1 MFSLLFFPYAEESE
15 ESEDEMVKLRPV
27 FVGPVSGET
36 IKHRSCSFLMT
47 YSVPSPQ
54 LEGLPP
60 DLPHLPPS
68 RLESLHLICAC
79 GAALERPCGFSTQT
93 AMSEAQTE
101 KVTQTCAFSHVF
113 FRESVGAYYIGLNST
128 CSRALFDTCNGMN
141 GTGINVREYID
152 PKMIHVV
159 WVVGC

>member
-1 MFSLLFFPYAEESE
+1 MVCHSCFKQVASCRSSFETKRETKQRGSGPRVVFSLLFFPYAEESE

-79 GAALERPCGFSTQT
+79 GAALWNVPVGLAPKLLCLKHRLRKYPKRARFLMSFS
-93 AMSEAQTE
+93 E
-101 KVTQTCAFSHVF
+101 KV
-113 FRESVGAYYIGLNST
+113 
-128 CSRALFDTCNGMN
+128 
-141 GTGINVREYID
+141 
-152 PKMIHVV
+152 
-159 WVVGC
+159 WVLIILA

>member
-1 MFSLLFFPYAEESE
+1 MVCHSCFKQVASCRSSFETKRETKQRGSGPRVVFSLLFFPYAEESE

-101 KVTQTCAFSHVF
+101 KVTQTCAFSHCLF
-113 FRESVGAYYIGLNST
+113 PRKCGCLLYWLKLN
-128 CSRALFDTCNGMN
+128 
-141 GTGINVREYID
+141 V
-152 PKMIHVV
+152 
-159 WVVGC
+159 